1 MSSSISPSISSSG
14 SSLIATY
21 GSSAAQ
27 TRVTA
32 ENFDREVVASTQ
44 PVIVDFWAPRCGP
57 CRLVARDLAALEN
70 QYDGR
75 VRVVKTNVDDEP
87 ELAMR
92 FAVRSIPTLLALVD
106 GQVVRQM
113 VGYSGKSR
121 LEALFSE
128 LVANR

>member
-1 MSSSISPSISSSG
+1 M
-14 SSLIATY
+14 
-21 GSSAAQ
+21 
-27 TRVTA
+27 
-32 ENFDREVVASTQ
+32 
-44 PVIVDFWAPRCGP
+44 
-57 CRLVARDLAALEN
+57 
-70 QYDGR
+70 
-75 VRVVKTNVDDEP
+75 VKTNVDDEP